1 MIKSILKR
9 LVKTPCFP
17 MNKNTDNN
25 VNKAQKSKIIFSPI
39 GLYNQAVK
47 DGLNTRKPDPI
58 LQHTI
63 KNFIDN
69 AYRNKL
75 TNTQYN
81 KAVAVFNTA
90 HGLLLLKRGNEREN
104 EQKQYAYINYPYLD
118 RQAVKGTM
126 DKYRQYV
133 FQYNE
138 KTDVEN
144 DDIRKYNNTVVAQH
158 FQLSETQKKRKAAF
172 HTQNKKEFARD
183 YNELVIQENKGI
195 AIIPK
200 RAIQKIKYSSELV
213 FHVLVGFYVSQLR
226 TRNAYLLE
234 MKKSPRTL
242 KNSLPKL
249 KIDHRKLA
257 THKIADIPR
266 LSICKKTAQNH
277 IKRLREADI
286 LINYLR
292 INQNKPV
299 SVNFNPLI
307 IEILEG
313 NPPKPQP
320 PQNKPFNSLIEKS
333 LHDSNETTRTKIL
346 KEKEIKDC
354 ANSTALIKSGSMPE
368 QDNESNSER
377 LAGGYK
383 NTKGIRNEKQ
393 NSFGGANKIILP
405 DFLNT
410 TSKPIKTSNQL
421 TRNFLNKLEDD
432 QVLAKKL
439 AAGAYDHYKGERY
452 DYLLKIVQYGLL
464 STEDFKQVILQD
476 FMKSSAKIWKKH
488 NVYVGDWK
496 NTINRLKGQMFV
508 NMVNKETVIAKLKEY
523 RWKLE
528 FARNWFLKKEEV
540 NALFPF
546 AYFDKTRTKSNE
558 LGFYGLHSIWKS
570 HLKYLEKKEIN
581 GKKEIQDSNIRKRR
595 LSAQKKLTR
604 AISKYELGTYNQEQ
618 LFNYVQDNLPHEYL
632 LLLPNLIKNQNTN
645 LA

>member
-1 MIKSILKR
+1 
-9 LVKTPCFP
+9 
-17 MNKNTDNN
+17 MNKSTNN
-25 VNKAQKSKIIFSPI
+25 NANKTQKRKVLFSTI
-39 GLYNQAVK
+39 GVYNQEVK
-47 DGLNTRKPDPI
+47 DCLSTRKLDAI

-81 KAVAVFNTA
+81 KAVEEFNTA
-90 HGLLLLKRGNEREN
+90 HGLLLLKRGNEHEN
-104 EQKQYAYINYPYLD
+104 EQKQYTYINYPYLD

-133 FQYNE
+133 FTYNE

-144 DDIRKYNNTVVAQH
+144 DEIRKYNNTIVKNH
-158 FQLSETQKKRKAAF
+158 FQLSETQKKRKAVF
-172 HTQNKKEFARD
+172 QKQNKKEFSRN
-183 YNELVIQENKGI
+183 YNELVIEENKEN
-195 AIIPK
+195 AIIQK
-200 RAIQKIKYSSELV
+200 KAIQKIKYSSELV

-234 MKKSPRTL
+234 MNKSTSTL

-257 THKIADIPR
+257 THTIADIPR

-277 IKRLREADI
+277 IKRLREANI

-292 INQNKPV
+292 INQNKPI
-299 SVNFNPLI
+299 SVNFNSQI
-307 IEILEG
+307 IEVLEG
-313 NPPKPQP
+313 NPPKSQLI
-320 PQNKPFNSLIEKS
+320 QNKSFNSLIEKS
-333 LHDSNETTRTKIL
+333 LHDNNDTTRTKIL

-354 ANSTALIKSGSMPE
+354 ANSTALNKCGSMLVNE
-368 QDNESNSER
+368 NESNTER

-383 NTKGIRNEKQ
+383 NTKGISNEKQ
-393 NSFGGANKIILP
+393 NSFGGEKKIKLP
-405 DFLNT
+405 DFLNKT
-410 TSKPIKTSNQL
+410 PKPIKTTNQL
-421 TRNFLNKLEDD
+421 TNNFLNKLKDD
-432 QVLAKKL
+432 QTLAKKL
-439 AAGAYDHYKGERY
+439 AAGEYDHYKGERY

-476 FMKSSAKIWKKH
+476 FIKSSAKIWKKH

-496 NTINRLKGQMFV
+496 NTINRLKDQMFV
-508 NMVNKETVIAKLKEY
+508 NMVNKETVINKLKEY

-558 LGFYGLHSIWKS
+558 LGFYGLHSVWKS
-570 HLKYLEKKEIN
+570 HLKYKEQKNTDKKQEQ
-581 GKKEIQDSNIRKRR
+581 QDSNARKRR